1 MEVKLPPPAVVEVA
15 PKAKLATP
23 PRGGRAARARSQEA
37 LQEEE
42 EAAEAA
48 AAEAAAAAVAAK
60 PARKG
65 SRLPDLDQ
73 VRLAVR
79 FQLVYHTPLEQG
91 LVSGHFGGGEQTGS
105 E

>member
-1 MEVKLPPPAVVEVA
+1 MPAVVEPA

-48 AAEAAAAAVAAK
+48 AAAAAAAEVAAAAAAAK

-73 VRLAVR
+73 VRIQR
-79 FQLVYHTPLEQG
+79 DWQFG
-91 LVSGHFGGGEQTGS
+91 LS
-105 E
+105 